1 MGPSL
6 WKLEISND
14 SSNSGFLNVSE
25 QQVWGGSKDSM
36 HSKVGIQ
43 FWVFIK
49 NPTQWPIEFF

>member
-36 HSKVGIQ
+36 HSKAGIQ

-49 NPTQWPIEFF
+49 NPTQ